1 MPAERVTMRKINDIL
16 RLNETCQLSHRQ
28 IAKSCGVARSTV
40 AEILRRATAAG
51 VSWPLPVEVDD
62 ATLEARLYPETPS
75 IPRAG
80 TSRPVPE
87 WATVHQELRRK
98 GVTLALLWQEYQAAH
113 PDGYQYSRF
122 CDRYRVWLKTLDR
135 CLRQEHR
142 AGEKLFVDYAGQTMP
157 VRTRPTGEI
166 REAQIFVAV
175 LGASNYTYAEATWT
189 QTLPDWTASH
199 VRAFAFFGGV
209 PQIVVPDNLKSG
221 VTKTCRYEPELNPTY
236 QALAQ
241 HYGVAVIPARVRKP
255 RDKAKVEVGVQIVE
269 RWILACLRHQTFF
282 SLTDLNA
289 AIATCLTR
297 LNARPFKKLPGCR
310 RAVFDTVD
318 RPALQPLPA
327 EPYVY
332 AEWRHARV
340 NIDGHLEVEGHYY
353 SVPSPVIRSQLAVRL
368 TATTLECFHHGQRVA
383 SHVRSDERGRHT
395 TVVAHLPLVYQRY
408 LEWPPSRLIHWAET
422 VGPATAVV
430 VTTILHGRP
439 HPEQGYRSCLGVL
452 RLSREYGGPR
462 LEAACQRAQIL
473 GAFAYKSVRSIL
485 KTGLDQQPLTEPG
498 APRLLP
504 VDHAHLR
511 GTTYYHEPSTQEPY
525 DVTPSHDRDLTDL
538 EAHRHGHGLGRATGD
553 A

>member
-51 VSWPLPVEVDD
+51 LSWPLPVDVDD
-62 ATLEARLYPETPS
+62 ATLEARLYPETPP
-75 IPRAG
+75 IAG
-80 TSRPVPE
+80 ASRPVPE
-87 WATVHQELRRK
+87 WATVHQELTRK

-122 CDRYRVWLKTLDR
+122 CDRYRAWLKALDR

-157 VRTRPTGEI
+157 VRTRHTGAL

-189 QTLPDWTASH
+189 QALPDWTASH

-297 LNARPFKKLPGCR
+297 LNARSFKKLPGCR
-310 RAVFDTVD
+310 RSVFDTVD

-353 SVPSPVIRSQLAVRL
+353 SVPSPLIHTQLAVRL

-383 SHVRSDERGRHT
+383 SHVRSAERGHHT
-395 TVVAHLPLVYQRY
+395 TVVAHLPLAYQRY
-408 LEWPPSRLIHWAET
+408 LDWPPSRLIHWAET

-430 VTTILHGRP
+430 VTTILSGRP

-452 RLSREYGGPR
+452 RLGREYGGPR

-473 GAFAYKSVRSIL
+473 GAFAYKSVQSIL

-504 VDHAHLR
+504 VEHAHLR
-511 GTTYYHEPSTQEPY
+511 GTTYYHAPTTQEY
-525 DVTPSHDRDLTDL
+525 HDVTPSHDRDLTDL
-538 EAHRHGHGLGRATGD
+538 ETHRHGHGLGRTTGD

>member
-1 MPAERVTMRKINDIL
+1 MPAERVTMRKIKDIV

-40 AEILRRATAAG
+40 AEILRRATTAG
-51 VSWPLPVEVDD
+51 LSWPLPVDVDD
-62 ATLEARLYPETPS
+62 ATLEARLYPETPP
-75 IPRAG
+75 ITG

-87 WATVHQELRRK
+87 WATVHQELTRK

-157 VRTRPTGEI
+157 VRTRPTGAL

-189 QTLPDWTASH
+189 QALPDWTASH

-236 QALAQ
+236 QALAE

-269 RWILACLRHQTFF
+269 RWILACLRHQPFF
-282 SLTDLNA
+282 SLSDLNA

-310 RAVFDTVD
+310 RSVFDTVD
-318 RPALQPLPA
+318 RLALQPLPA

-332 AEWRHARV
+332 AEWRQARV
-340 NIDGHLEVEGHYY
+340 NIDGHLDVEGHYY
-353 SVPSPVIRSQLAVRL
+353 SVPSPLIRTQLEVRL

-383 SHVRSDERGRHT
+383 SHVRSAEKGHHT
-395 TVVAHLPLVYQRY
+395 TVVAHLPLAYQRY
-408 LEWPPSRLIHWAET
+408 RDWPPSRLIHWAET
-422 VGPATAVV
+422 VGPATAAV
-430 VTTILHGRP
+430 VTTILNGRP

-452 RLSREYGGPR
+452 RLSREYGDPR
-462 LEAACQRAQIL
+462 LEAACQRAQTL
-473 GAFAYKSVRSIL
+473 GAFAYKSVQSIL

-498 APRLLP
+498 SPRPLP

-511 GTTYYHEPSTQEPY
+511 GTTYYHEP
-525 DVTPSHDRDLTDL
+525 
-538 EAHRHGHGLGRATGD
+538 
-553 A
+553 

>member
-40 AEILRRATAAG
+40 AEILRRATTAG
-51 VSWPLPVEVDD
+51 LSWPLPVDVDD
-62 ATLEARLYPETPS
+62 ATLETRLYPETPP
-75 IPRAG
+75 ITG

-87 WATVHQELRRK
+87 WATVHQELTRK
-98 GVTLALLWQEYQAAH
+98 GVTLALLWQEYQAAY

-122 CDRYRVWLKTLDR
+122 CDRYGVWLKTLDR

-142 AGEKLFVDYAGQTMP
+142 AGEKLFVDYAGQTMS
-157 VRTRPTGEI
+157 VRDRHTGEL

-199 VRAFAFFGGV
+199 VRAFAFFDGV
-209 PQIVVPDNLKSG
+209 PKIVVPDNLKSG

-269 RWILACLRHQTFF
+269 RWILACLRHQSFF

-310 RAVFDTVD
+310 RSVFDTVD

-353 SVPSPVIRSQLAVRL
+353 SVPSPLIRTQLAVRL
-368 TATTLECFHHGQRVA
+368 TATILECFHHGQRVA
-383 SHVRSDERGRHT
+383 SHVRSAEQGRHT
-395 TVVAHLPLVYQRY
+395 TVVAHLPLAYQRY

-422 VGPATAVV
+422 VGPATATV

-452 RLSREYGGPR
+452 RLGREYGGLR
-462 LEAACQRAQIL
+462 LEAACQRAQTL
-473 GAFAYKSVRSIL
+473 GAFAYKSVQSIL

-498 APRLLP
+498 SPRLLP

-511 GTTYYHEPSTQEPY
+511 GNTYYHEPSTQEY
-525 DVTPSHDRDLTDL
+525 HDVTPSHDRDLTDL
-538 EAHRHGHGLGRATGD
+538 ETHRHGHGLGRATGD

>member
-62 ATLEARLYPETPS
+62 ATLEARLYPETPPS
-75 IPRAG
+75 TG

-87 WATVHQELRRK
+87 WATVHQELTRK

-122 CDRYRVWLKTLDR
+122 CDRYGVWLKTLDR
-135 CLRQEHR
+135 CLRHEHR
-142 AGEKLFVDYAGQTMP
+142 AGEKLFVDYAGQTMS
-157 VRTRPTGEI
+157 VRERHTGAL

-269 RWILACLRHQTFF
+269 RWILACLRHQAFF

-353 SVPSPVIRSQLAVRL
+353 SVPSPLIRAQLAVRL

-395 TVVAHLPLVYQRY
+395 TVVAHLPLAYQRY

-422 VGPATAVV
+422 VGPATAAV

-473 GAFAYKSVRSIL
+473 GAFAYKSVQSIL

-538 EAHRHGHGLGRATGD
+538 ETHRHGHGLGRATGD

>member
-1 MPAERVTMRKINDIL
+1 MPAERVTRRKINDIL

-87 WATVHQELRRK
+87 WATIHQELTRK

-122 CDRYRVWLKTLDR
+122 CDRYGIWLKTLDR
-135 CLRQEHR
+135 CLRHEHR
-142 AGEKLFVDYAGQTMP
+142 AGEKLFVDYAGQTMS
-157 VRTRPTGEI
+157 VRDRHTGAL

-175 LGASNYTYAEATWT
+175 LGASNDTDAEATWT

-199 VRAFAFFGGV
+199 VRAFAFFGGA

-269 RWILACLRHQTFF
+269 RWILACLRHQAFF

-310 RAVFDTVD
+310 RSVFDTVD

-353 SVPSPVIRSQLAVRL
+353 SVPSPLIRAQLAVRL

-395 TVVAHLPLVYQRY
+395 TVVAHLPLAYQRY

-430 VTTILHGRP
+430 VTTILNGRP

-473 GAFAYKSVRSIL
+473 GAFAYKSVQSIL

-498 APRLLP
+498 TPRLLP

>member
-1 MPAERVTMRKINDIL
+1 MPAERVTMRKIKDIV

-40 AEILRRATAAG
+40 AEILRRATTAG
-51 VSWPLPVEVDD
+51 LSWPLPVDVDD
-62 ATLEARLYPETPS
+62 ATLEAWLYPETPP
-75 IPRAG
+75 ITG

-87 WATVHQELRRK
+87 WATVHQELTRK

-189 QTLPDWTASH
+189 QALPDWTASH

-236 QALAQ
+236 QALAE

-269 RWILACLRHQTFF
+269 RWILACLRHQSFF
-282 SLTDLNA
+282 RLSDLNA
-289 AIATCLTR
+289 AIAGCLTR

-310 RAVFDTVD
+310 QSVFDTVD

-332 AEWRHARV
+332 AEWRQARV
-340 NIDGHLEVEGHYY
+340 NIDGHLDVEGHYY
-353 SVPSPVIRSQLAVRL
+353 SVPSPLIRTQLEVRL
-368 TATTLECFHHGQRVA
+368 TATTLECFHRGQRVA
-383 SHVRSDERGRHT
+383 SHVRSAERGRHT
-395 TVVAHLPLVYQRY
+395 TVVAHLPLAYQRY
-408 LEWPPSRLIHWAET
+408 LDWPPSRLIHWAET
-422 VGPATAVV
+422 VGPATAAV
-430 VTTILHGRP
+430 VTTILNGRP

-452 RLSREYGGPR
+452 RLSREYGVQR
-462 LEAACQRAQIL
+462 LEAACQRAQTL
-473 GAFAYKSVRSIL
+473 GAFAYKSVQSIL
-485 KTGLDQQPLTEPG
+485 KTGLDQQPLAEPG
-498 APRLLP
+498 APRPLP
-504 VDHAHLR
+504 MDHAHLR
-511 GTTYYHEPSTQEPY
+511 GTTYYHEPSTQEPH
-525 DVTPSHDRDLTDL
+525 DVTPSHNRDITDL
-538 EAHRHGHGLGRATGD
+538 ETHRHGHGLGRATGD